1 MSRTLVVRFP
11 THAAAFFVFLFS
23 AHTAFAVPTFTS
35 APAGSANVGE
45 TYIYAIATADS
56 ESGDRSVS
64 ATALPSWLELTGIDA
79 ENGSATLQG
88 TPTQANVGPHTVSL
102 SVTNSLTNET
112 ATQEFTIT
120 VAAVNGAPSFTSSPV
135 TAATQG
141 SAYSYSITTSDPDVG
156 DTRTVSSVGSLP
168 AWLTLSGVS
177 ASAGTAT
184 LSGTPAAANVGTSS
198 VTLRVTDEGG
208 ASATQSFTITVAA
221 VNAAPT
227 FTSAPVTSATQG
239 SGAFASAWGGRSRPT
254 RRLSPPTSSAA
265 FASPR
270 PTWRG

>member
-112 ATQEFTIT
+112 ATQEF
-120 VAAVNGAPSFTSSPV
+120 GPV
-135 TAATQG
+135 HQKVRALRG
-141 SAYSYSITTSDPDVG
+141 ESRLFLHLLDPY
-156 DTRTVSSVGSLP
+156 
-168 AWLTLSGVS
+168 
-177 ASAGTAT
+177 
-184 LSGTPAAANVGTSS
+184 
-198 VTLRVTDEGG
+198 LR
-208 ASATQSFTITVAA
+208 FR
-221 VNAAPT
+221 
-227 FTSAPVTSATQG
+227 F
-239 SGAFASAWGGRSRPT
+239 
-254 RRLSPPTSSAA
+254 RRHAH
-265 FASPR
+265 R
-270 PTWRG
+270 EQRR